1 MSWLIK
7 IKYGPRVS
15 QEDLDKA
22 IGIGV
27 PIQVYEDIMLVR
39 DVDTYKGAI
48 ATVTLWAQKQN
59 YEIYKMEDK
68 TI

>member
-7 IKYGPRVS
+7 IEYGPRVS

-22 IGIGV
+22 IGLGV
-27 PIQVYEDIMLVR
+27 PIQVFEDIMLVR
-39 DVDTYKGAI
+39 EAETYQGAI
-48 ATVTLWAQKQN
+48 ATVTLWVQKHN
-59 YEIYKMEDK
+59 YEIYKIEDK